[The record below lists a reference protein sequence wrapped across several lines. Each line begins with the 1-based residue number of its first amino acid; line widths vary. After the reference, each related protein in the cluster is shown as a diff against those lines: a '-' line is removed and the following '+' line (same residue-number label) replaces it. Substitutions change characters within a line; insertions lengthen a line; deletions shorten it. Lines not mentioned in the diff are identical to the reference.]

1 MDISPGGKAR
11 KGRCTVP
18 RLRLKKFA
26 SETRSSTNGAT
37 MVSRVPSRS
46 PCLMPRR
53 IGAFASR
60 SKGPLRLDLVQ
71 RKNRER
77 FPRHGYSDFPPGQL
91 GPCFAEEK
99 SDGRRSLRLRVGQ
112 RNAKLPRLIGV
123 VEGDDNTFFL

>member
-60 SKGPLRLDLVQ
+60 SEGHPRPNLVQ
-71 RKNRER
+71 RKYRKR
-77 FPRHGYSDFPPGQL
+77 FPRHGHSDFTSGKL

-99 SDGRRSLRLRVGQ
+99 SDGRRSLRRRVGQ
-112 RNAKLPRLIGV
+112 RNADFARLIGV